1 METFDLTETYVHL
14 EDGPRAAAV
23 SVGPD
28 FWERRGVG
36 TPLHDGR
43 LVMIFRFER
52 PEDWDHWEM
61 HPEGDEIVFLLSGA
75 LDLVVEEDGR
85 ERVIPL
91 RGRGGCIVP
100 RGLWHRAVIHAPGET
115 LHVTRGAGTETRSI

>member
-43 LVMIFRFER
+43 LVMIFRF
-52 PEDWDHWEM
+52 
-61 HPEGDEIVFLLSGA
+61 DEIVFLLSGA